1 MKNLFLLIFFAAY
14 LFTTVLIPN
23 LKAYDDDDEEFSPWA
38 AWRKGFS
45 YSEKGERN
53 REKGKLKEALEAYR
67 KAYQYYHSVKKER
80 PNWSQKI
87 IGGRIK
93 MCEREIGELKK
104 LLGKP
109 SPVEV
114 KSNYDQGKV
123 ASAELQNT
131 KAELINYRKKLFAA
145 LMELNELRERNK
157 QRKNNL
163 EQVEDLMREKRIFT
177 EEYKLLQEKLTKLQ
191 KQKKKPS
198 LNEQRLKTQLVDIK
212 IKNDIIAQRLKLQ
225 QEKEKELNEEI
236 AGLYRYKTKNKNTS
250 KEFNKTIENLKY
262 KLTKGAELQNK
273 NAKDSQKLSAKV
285 KSLETHNKQ
294 ISENLKDKEKEL
306 KKLDDWLKQLRKKSG
321 NQSEIQHEIIKANQL
336 ATKKYQDLKKV
347 NEKNIRELQ
356 ESRSLL
362 KGNDLAEEQLK
373 KTLQEINNQRGS
385 VEKEYELL
393 RKSYTQLL
401 IIQKANTKEIK
412 MLHKKQATAE
422 ELVKT
427 YSEKY
432 KWTKSK
438 LAARSNSDLQNISSL
453 RKQMRNLNKK
463 IKKENI
469 INKTLKLEL
478 SSAKSKNEKLETLFE
493 SLKKSKI
500 ALQFKEKLLAQ
511 ETQSSQILK
520 TENKKLRETN
530 EALSKNNTKI
540 LGEKR
545 KEYQAKIKENEKKL
559 LALQKQNQEIA
570 SKNNDLNLAVTTV
583 AKLREELQNAGKTI
597 QILRNFRNKKD
608 ISTEKHTA
616 SVTRYTPQIKSSQA
630 VDLKVLL
637 AAGIKAEKNDSED
650 LAIWNYRKYLS
661 SKPDKVE
668 VNRRLGSI
676 LYKRGQIKEAA
687 QLLEKAYSSEP
698 DNVNNASVYAQIL
711 IKQKKFTKASALLKA
726 AIKKNPENYSLLT
739 GYANAQAGAG
749 KTTEALENLDV
760 AIKLSPKAPQ
770 AYLARAQIIA
780 IYYPD
785 LLDSAAKSYR
795 KARNFGAK
803 PDIFLEDILA
813 KKLSDN
819 SEMIQFLQQAAIEA
833 ERGKDWVSAAWYFG
847 QLHKLKPAN
856 QEYQEKYAAAL
867 LLQGKYKESLKV
879 LDLKKLS
886 NAGRLIAA
894 SAEMSQGNYPNV
906 AEFLKGAKQS
916 SSMKV
921 YFKALKESLKT
932 ISGKVPSREKEIYS
946 KLNKLL

>member
-14 LFTTVLIPN
+14 LFTTALIPN
-23 LKAYDDDDEEFSPWA
+23 LKAYDDDEEEFSPWA

-93 MCEREIGELKK
+93 ICEREIRELKK

-109 SPVEV
+109 STAEV
-114 KSNYDQGKV
+114 KSNYAQGK
-123 ASAELQNT
+123 ASSAELQNT

-157 QRKNNL
+157 QGKNNL

-177 EEYKLLQEKLTKLQ
+177 EEYKLLEEKLAKLQ

-236 AGLYRYKTKNKNTS
+236 AGLYRYKTQNKNTS
-250 KEFNKTIENLKY
+250 KEFKKAIENLKY
-262 KLTKGAELQNK
+262 KLTKSAERQNK

-294 ISENLKDKEKEL
+294 ISENLQDKEKEI
-306 KKLDDWLKQLRKKSG
+306 KKLGDWLKQLRKKSG
-321 NQSEIQHEIIKANQL
+321 NQSEIQQEIIKANQL

-356 ESRSLL
+356 ESRSLQ
-362 KGNDLAEEQLK
+362 KGNDIAEEQLK
-373 KTLQEINNQRGS
+373 KTLQEINNQRGN

-432 KWTKSK
+432 KWIKSK

-453 RKQMRNLNKK
+453 RKQIRNLNKK
-463 IKKENI
+463 IKKEDI

-478 SSAKSKNEKLETLFE
+478 SAIKNKNEKLETSFA
-493 SLKKSKI
+493 SLKKANIVLK
-500 ALQFKEKLLAQ
+500 FKEKLLVQ

-520 TENKKLRETN
+520 TDNKKLRETN
-530 EALSKNNTKI
+530 EALRKNNTKV
-540 LGEKR
+540 LAEKR
-545 KEYQAKIKENEKKL
+545 KEYQIKIKENEKKL
-559 LALQKQNQEIA
+559 IALQKQNQGIA
-570 SKNNDLNLAVTTV
+570 SKNNDLNLAAAKV
-583 AKLREELQNAGKTI
+583 AKLREELHNASKTI
-597 QILRNFRNKKD
+597 QILRKFGNKKD

-616 SVTRYTPQIKSSQA
+616 SVTKYTPQIKSVQT

-637 AAGIKAEKNDSED
+637 ADGIKAEKNDSED

-687 QLLEKAYSSEP
+687 LLLKKAYSSEP
-698 DNVNNASVYAQIL
+698 DNANNASVYAQIL
-711 IKQKKFTKASALLKA
+711 IKQKKFTNASVLLQT
-726 AIKKNPENYSLLT
+726 AIKKHPQNYSLLI
-739 GYANAQAGAG
+739 GYAKAQAGEG
-749 KTTEALENLDV
+749 KTTKALENLDV

-819 SEMIQFLQQAAIEA
+819 SEMIQFLQKPAIEA

-847 QLHKLKPAN
+847 QLHKLKPAK

-867 LLQGKYKESLKV
+867 LLQGKNKESLKI
-879 LDLKKLS
+879 LDLKNLS

-894 SAEMSQGNYPNV
+894 SAEISQGNYPNA
-906 AEFLKGAKQS
+906 AEFLKDAKQS

-932 ISGKVPSREKEIYS
+932 ISDKIPSREKEIYS